1 VYSFSSSS
9 SSIIVF
15 NSKVHV
21 CVCVSLIQVDG
32 VNWMVKQYNR
42 GVGGI
47 LGDEMGLGKTL
58 QALTFLATLKDNA
71 TRHNKRQ
78 HQLDQRQAEEEAK
91 AREDD
96 DVIEVDKPGDA
107 GGGDKMEE
115 QKDEDEETQDTSSTS
130 AQKDEDEE
138 TQDTSSTS
146 VPRPLSNGDAA
157 SPSTSSS
164 SSSSSSSAADN
175 AASTLLPVG
184 ARGCSGPHLV
194 VTPLAVVQ
202 NWINELRR
210 FTPGLTVIKVSGSLA
225 ERRRVLDDPK
235 VASGAYD
242 VYLTTYETVL
252 SEEAFFTEA
261 FLWHTVIID
270 EGHRLKNETSRLC
283 GALGRVQAP
292 FRILLT
298 GTPLQNSMHEL
309 WALLHFLLPQVFTVA
324 GAKELFDSAV
334 NVSRPMK

>member
-1 VYSFSSSS
+1 M
-9 SSIIVF
+9 
-15 NSKVHV
+15 
-21 CVCVSLIQVDG
+21 CVSLIQVDG

-107 GGGDKMEE
+107 GGDAGGGDKMEE

-130 AQKDEDEE
+130 
-138 TQDTSSTS
+138 
-146 VPRPLSNGDAA
+146 VPRLLSNGDAA
-157 SPSTSSS
+157 SPSTSSSS